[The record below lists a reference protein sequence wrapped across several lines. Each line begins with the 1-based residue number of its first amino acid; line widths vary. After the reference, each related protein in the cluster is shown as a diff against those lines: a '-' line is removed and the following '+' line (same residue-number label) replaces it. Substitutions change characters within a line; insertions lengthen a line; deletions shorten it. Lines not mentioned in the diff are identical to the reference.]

1 MLKAKERRRKTISY
15 ARVQE
20 EANPMTLAEMMRLL
34 LFYVEEE
41 LAEDFTEVP
50 THSLTGLLTH
60 SLTHSL
66 AYLLTRSLAYS
77 LIHWLTYSLTHS
89 LTGFSV
95 TNPSFEG

>member
-60 SLTHSL
+60 SLTGLFTHSLTGLLTYSL
-66 AYLLTRSLAYS
+66 AYL
-77 LIHWLTYSLTHS
+77 LTHS
-89 LTGFSV
+89 LTGFSI